1 MEPIRL
7 AGLNLN
13 ALVALDA
20 LLSERHVTRA
30 ARRIGI
36 TQPAMSQTLARLRE
50 LFGDPLL
57 VREGRGMV
65 LTPRAEAMLLPLS
78 DALLSVER
86 ALQFGMGFDLATS
99 TRIFKIAM
107 TDLSVTMVLPPVLR
121 SIGKQA
127 PHIRLQAEPLS
138 SARLSDKLSS
148 GQLDLV
154 IAVYLSSA
162 EGLRD
167 ETLLVDDYVCLVR
180 SGHPLARR
188 KRVRI
193 DDYQA
198 HGHVAY
204 TPVGFVP
211 RPMSEAV
218 PGFAST
224 GGVRASIPYLLALPD
239 VVRRTDLV
247 ATVPRRLLSAP
258 IDLDDV
264 VMLEAPRE
272 LPPVVYSQWWH
283 PRFDTD
289 PAHQWLR
296 ERVRDGLAA
305 PADSSPEPPAP

>member
-1 MEPIRL
+1 MEPTRL
-7 AGLNLN
+7 SGLNLN

-20 LLSERHVTRA
+20 LLSERNVTRA
-30 ARRIGI
+30 ARRVGI
-36 TQPAMSQTLARLRE
+36 TQPAMSQSLARLRE

-57 VREGRGMV
+57 VRKGRSMV

-86 ALQFGMGFDLATS
+86 ALQLGMGFDAATS
-99 TRIFKIAM
+99 TRIFKIAL
-107 TDLSVTMVLPPVLR
+107 TDLSVTMVLPSILR
-121 SIGKQA
+121 RIGERA
-127 PHIRLQAEPLS
+127 PGIRLQAEPLS
-138 SARLSDKLSS
+138 SGRLSDKLSS
-148 GQLDLV
+148 GEIDLV
-154 IAVYLSSA
+154 IAVYLSTA
-162 EGLRD
+162 EGLRS

-180 SGHPLARR
+180 RGHALGRR

-218 PGFAST
+218 PGVASAA
-224 GGVRASIPYLLALPD
+224 GIRASVPYLLALPD

-258 IDLDDV
+258 IDLDGV
-264 VMLEAPRE
+264 IMVEAPRE
-272 LPPVVYSQWWH
+272 LPPVIHSQWWH
-283 PRFDTD
+283 PRFDSD

-296 ERVRDGLAA
+296 EHVREALA
-305 PADSSPEPPAP
+305 SE